1 MAVDIVELRAAIQAE
16 GLTWRVQVQPADF
29 RPRALG
35 WNPADRPM
43 LRQAR
48 INAERIKSDV
58 LPQLFRAPMAA
69 AGKSAVNGITTHP
82 KRFDWRDRGVI
93 GPVTD
98 QGFCGACVSFCCTGL
113 VGAMAAIEHSATS
126 IHLSEADA
134 HFNSSHGPQCDGWT
148 NGACLNEIKSRGV
161 VAEADLTFASAFDT
175 PRKDDPDLKQ
185 SNGTFLWQAYTR
197 AVADRARK
205 TYKVTDVAAWT
216 GDDRKI
222 YLANIGPLVCGFTV
236 YEDFDLYN
244 GGVYKHVKGD
254 VRGGHAVLVIGY
266 DDDLGAWICRNSWG
280 TGFGGTAD
288 ADGTGAGFFMMA
300 YGTAN
305 VDNEAFF
312 GAQGVIYP
320 APAGWN
326 GWWSLNGGVAAPS
339 TSVFGVSRALN
350 KLDVM
355 CVGSD
360 LGTFNAAW
368 QTGDTK
374 WRGWA
379 HVRGGKAAPGSSITI
394 TSRRPDHLDAFCVG
408 MGDRRIYTAA
418 WQPGDTEF
426 RGWWPVAGGIA
437 AENTQVHAVSR
448 SLDKLDLLC
457 VGSDRR
463 IYHAAWQPGDAAIKG
478 WWGIN
483 GGVASRNSSVTGVV
497 RRPDH
502 IDIFC
507 VGADQRVYTA
517 ARNGSAAWAGW
528 WPVAGGVAAQNT
540 SVFGVSRGPDML
552 DIFCVGTDRQVYTAA
567 WSPANPAWQGWWRV
581 GHFRVAPN
589 TSVHAVS
596 RKPGRIDIFAI
607 GEDGGIYSAGW
618 QSGDKRWRGWWR
630 ILDGGAGP
638 GTTVTAVA
646 RSANHIDIFA
656 VGPDHRIYT
665 AAWQG

>member
-1 MAVDIVELRAAIQAE
+1 MAVIDIKDLRAAIKAA
-16 GLTWRVQVQPADF
+16 GDTWKARELPANF

-35 WNPADRPM
+35 WEPANRS
-43 LRQAR
+43 LLKTAR
-48 INAERIKSDV
+48 VNADFLKSDG
-58 LPQLFRAPMAA
+58 LAHIFRAPM
-69 AGKSAVNGITTHP
+69 KSAVGGFTTHP

-98 QGFCGACVSFCCTGL
+98 QGYCGACVSFACTGL
-113 VGAMAAIEHSATS
+113 VGAMAAIEHSTTS

-134 HFNSSHGPQCDGWT
+134 HFNSSHGANCGGWDNST
-148 NGACLNEIKSRGV
+148 CLNQIKSRGV
-161 VAEADLTFASAFDT
+161 VAEADLSFSSAFDT
-175 PRKDDPDLKQ
+175 PPKGDPGQKQ
-185 SNGTFLWQAYTR
+185 ADGSELWQAYTR

-205 TYKVTDVAAWT
+205 VFKVTDVTAWT

-222 YLANIGPLVCGFTV
+222 YLANVGPLVCGFTV
-236 YEDFDLYN
+236 YEDFDTYD
-244 GGVYKHVKGD
+244 GGVYTHVKGKE
-254 VRGGHAVLVIGY
+254 RGGHAVLVVGY

-288 ADGTGAGFFMMA
+288 PDGTGAGWFMMA

-305 VDNEAFF
+305 SDSEAFF

-320 APAGWN
+320 APAGWA
-326 GWWSLNGGVAAPS
+326 GWWSLNGGVAAAS
-339 TSVFGVSRALN
+339 TSVHGVSRAPN

-368 QTGDTK
+368 QPGDTK

-379 HVRGGKAAPGSSITI
+379 HVRGGKAAAGSSITI
-394 TSRRPDHLDAFCVG
+394 VSRRADHLDAFCVG
-408 MGDRRIYTAA
+408 MGDRKIYTAA
-418 WQPGDTEF
+418 WMPGDNEF
-426 RGWWPVAGGIA
+426 RGWWPVAGGVA
-437 AENTQVHAVSR
+437 AENTSVHAVSR
-448 SLDKLDLLC
+448 SLDKLDLFC

-463 IYHAAWQPGDAAIKG
+463 IFHASWQPGDPAIKG
-478 WWGIN
+478 WWPIN

-497 RRPDH
+497 RRPDQ

-517 ARNGSAAWAGW
+517 AKHSGQAWAGW

-567 WSPANPAWQGWWRV
+567 WSPANPAWQGWWPV

-596 RKPGRIDIFAI
+596 RKPGRIDIFAV

-618 QSGDKRWRGWWR
+618 QVGDARWRGWWR
-630 ILDGGAGP
+630 ILEGGAGP
-638 GTTVTAVA
+638 GTMVTAIA
-646 RSANHIDIFA
+646 RSPNNLDIFA
-656 VGPDHRIYT
+656 VGPDKRIYT
-665 AAWQG
+665 AGWQG